1 MSGVALLVTRRR
13 SSDTATEPRK
23 IIGLPPETCGF
34 VGAEGL
40 EPPTFAL

>member
-1 MSGVALLVTRRR
+1 MSGVALLVY
-13 SSDTATEPRK
+13 SPEVLGYATEPRK
-23 IIGLPPETCGF
+23 IIGPPPETCGF